1 MATRHGTAN
10 MLAQNR
16 AFRELEADYSP
27 EVARCLTSRN
37 FLRHGADVSDTEVAA
52 WSRVNRLC
60 CKARLDIRDE
70 VKRAERKAATA
81 AGTAVKRIDPRVKS

>member
-16 AFRELEADYSP
+16 AYRELESEYSP
-27 EVARCLTSRN
+27 EVARCLTARN
-37 FLRHGADVSDTEVAA
+37 LLRNGVDVRDADVAA
-52 WSRVNRLC
+52 WAKINDFC

-70 VKRAERKAATA
+70 VRRAERTASVA
-81 AGTAVKRIDPRVKS
+81 AGTAVRSFNSRIKS